1 MPEEVSPQHDN
12 AVSKPLDSLQDVIHK
27 TRSDTSCVFANCG
40 SSYVRSPRSQF
51 RAFALHNGSARI
63 SFRTVRPFNIA
74 ERSQFFHSCE
84 VAKQHRKNKKA
95 LAEAGASWS
104 DEAHAAGH
112 LGDHA
117 GPTRKERPLR
127 NGFSAVC
134 A

>member
-1 MPEEVSPQHDN
+1 MPCLNLWIVCRMLSTKLAQTLL
-12 AVSKPLDSLQDVIHK
+12 AFSQIV
-27 TRSDTSCVFANCG
+27 AG

-74 ERSQFFHSCE
+74 EPSQFFHSCE

-127 NGFSAVC
+127 NGFPAVC